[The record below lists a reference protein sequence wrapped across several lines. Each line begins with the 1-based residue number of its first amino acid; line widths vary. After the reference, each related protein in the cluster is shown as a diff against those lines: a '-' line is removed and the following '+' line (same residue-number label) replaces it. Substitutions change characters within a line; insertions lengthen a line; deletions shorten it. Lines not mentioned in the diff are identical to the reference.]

1 MSTKEGSP
9 AASVADSFITRL
21 LDRAGLQPRQRVT
34 YVADTLAIGYQ
45 QARRRM
51 NGETPWTVDEV
62 ARLAASSGETLT
74 SLFAADSADGVS
86 GTGEV
91 AELALGHVRIACR
104 VWVGAKATSRQMS
117 PLVALQPTKDQWV
130 VVPTTDALGAESFEV
145 ERVLIQLGKTKKH
158 RVAVLDDDQEIAT
171 SIVGYMNATGLDAE
185 AFFSLDD
192 LMTQVA
198 AKPFDGYVVD
208 WLIDKQNTRSLI
220 AAIRAKDQT
229 CPIVLLTGQLQR
241 GNADESE
248 LASIASFYRLTY
260 FEKPIRT
267 SSIMSA
273 LQLGFELR
281 ASA

>member
-1 MSTKEGSP
+1 MSTEEGSP
-9 AASVADSFITRL
+9 GASVADSYITRL
-21 LDRAGLQPRQRVT
+21 LDRAGLQSRQRVT

-74 SLFAADSADGVS
+74 SLFGADSADGVA

-117 PLVALQPTKDQWV
+117 PLVALQPTKDQWL
-130 VVPTTDALGAESFEV
+130 VVPTTDALGTESFEV

-171 SIVGYMNATGLDAE
+171 SIVGYMNATGIDAE
-185 AFFSLDD
+185 AFFSLDN
-192 LMTQVA
+192 LMSQVV

-220 AAIRAKDQT
+220 AAIRAKDKT
-229 CPIVLLTGQLQR
+229 CPIVLLTGQLQK